1 MLQAAERVLPFV
13 ARKSTATLRKQ
24 AQEAVVAPRKISDA
38 PFLPT
43 LDQPTKSTVM
53 TRRHSYSRPQ
63 PTAGSALPGCG
74 NSERGWLVAGGGL
87 RPLQRIQ
94 AALRIDRR
102 LINTVPGERAAGGVK
117 FGFVRLLVLVCL
129 LGLEKPSWGQ
139 DPFGGDDF
147 GTSPSPAA
155 AAAPASA
162 APTEPTDPFLVS
174 VAALTGDTPAD
185 LLRAVELLVD
195 YGRADE
201 AKKYLDRLL
210 AMKPDAAALAALHT
224 RFRSGLFFRLANH
237 PGLQPE
243 GSAFADAVLLAAN
256 QAARSPE
263 ELEKR
268 LQQAIAAN
276 PTLRRQARVD
286 LRESGD
292 AGINAVLKSLA
303 DPGKAAQHDLLRETL
318 IELLLPA
325 ASGRAFAGADPLSEM
340 VVAALESDHPEFLLQ
355 LIDVTSELRL
365 RNAIPALVRL
375 YTVGPGANTAAG
387 SDSPAAD
394 AASLSAE
401 QMAQVKTAAGQA
413 LQRLTGRVPEMW
425 EAEAYLERAC
435 LAQLQASMVP
445 EEEQRE
451 PVVRWE
457 WNRSEQQV
465 VARVVV
471 PADAALV
478 DAARLARELYRLSG
492 AGPRFQRIYLTANL
506 ASEKALRGSQL
517 PLPDGPGTMAA
528 MATAAGTLALEGVLA
543 ESLEKGYVMSALAA
557 LELLAKTGD
566 KTLVASADGQP
577 RPLVV
582 ALRHEDPQVRF
593 AAAETILALDP
604 PSSFPGGSYLP
615 EVLTY
620 FAGSSGT
627 RRVLIVDPRNDRGT
641 TLAGMLVELGFEAD
655 TCGTGREALRMASRY
670 PDYQFALLSSA
681 IGEPPIAELCQQL
694 RRDPLTRKLP
704 LGVMESSQTSWR
716 LEGRLEGI
724 PLVEIFPR
732 PHSAA
737 TLSDQVARL
746 LRRAGRDR
754 LDVEDRTR
762 QAKRALAGLAQLA
775 KDPHRHPT
783 WDIMQ
788 AEDRVRR
795 ALETP
800 YLAVDAT
807 AVLGYLATPTAQR
820 TLVTLASQPD
830 QPLAVRQ
837 AAADAFREAAKRR
850 GILLTRGE
858 ILQQYAVYNRS
869 AELDE
874 ATQQVLGQLLDTLES
889 PRSPPSR
896 PAPTISES

>member
-1 MLQAAERVLPFV
+1 MQPLPCGNKVQDGVV
-13 ARKSTATLRKQ
+13 ALRKITD
-24 AQEAVVAPRKISDA
+24 EPS
-38 PFLPT
+38 LPL
-43 LDQPTKSTVM
+43 LDHHTKSTVM
-53 TRRHSYSRPQ
+53 TCRQSSFRPRR
-63 PTAGSALPGCG
+63 TAGSVPPGCETA
-74 NSERGWLVAGGGL
+74 ERGWLIAGGGL
-87 RPLQRIQ
+87 LPLQRLY
-94 AALRIDRR
+94 AAIPIELVAKSM
-102 LINTVPGERAAGGVK
+102 VPGERGWGGGK
-117 FGFVRLLVLVCL
+117 LGLVRLIVILFCL
-129 LGLEKPSWGQ
+129 LGAANPSWGQ
-139 DPFGGDDF
+139 DPFGGDAF
-147 GTSPSPAA
+147 GSSPSPAA
-155 AAAPASA
+155 AAAPVSS
-162 APTEPTDPFLVS
+162 APTEPTDPFLAS
-174 VAALTGDTPAD
+174 VAALTGDTPAE

-201 AKKYLDRLL
+201 AKKYLDRLM

-243 GSAFADAVLLAAN
+243 GTALADAVLLAAN

-263 ELEKR
+263 ELERR
-268 LQQAIAAN
+268 LRQAIDAN
-276 PTLRRQARVD
+276 PILRRQARVD

-303 DPGKAAQHDLLRETL
+303 DPGQAAQHDLLRETL

-325 ASGRAFAGADPLSEM
+325 ETGRAFAGADPLSDM
-340 VVAALESDHPEFLLQ
+340 VVAALESDRPELLLQ

-365 RNAIPALVRL
+365 RNAFPALVRL
-375 YTVGPGANTAAG
+375 YTVGPGVNTATG
-387 SDSPAAD
+387 SDSSATD

-401 QMAQVKTAAGQA
+401 QVAQVKTAAGQA
-413 LQRLTGRVPEMW
+413 LQRMTGRVPELW

-435 LAQLQASMVP
+435 IAQLQASMVP
-445 EEEQRE
+445 EEEQLE

-457 WNRSEQQV
+457 WNASEQQV

-492 AGPRFQRIYLTANL
+492 AGARFQRLYLTTNL
-506 ASEKALRGSQL
+506 AREKALRDSQL
-517 PLPDGPGTMAA
+517 PLPDGPGTIAA
-528 MATAAGTLALEGVLA
+528 IATAAGPLALEGVLA
-543 ESLEKGYVMSALAA
+543 ESLAKGYVMSALAA

-566 KTLVASADGQP
+566 RKLVASMDGKP
-577 RPLVV
+577 SPLVA

-593 AAAETILALDP
+593 AAAEAILALDP
-604 PSSFPGGSYLP
+604 QASFPGGSFLP

-655 TCGTGREALRMASRY
+655 TCSTGREALRLASRY
-670 PDYQFALLSSA
+670 PDYQFALISSA
-681 IGEPPIAELCQQL
+681 VGDPPIAELCQQL

-746 LRRAGRDR
+746 LRRAGRGR
-754 LDVEDRTR
+754 LDVEDRVR
-762 QAKRALAGLAQLA
+762 QAQRALAGLAQLS

-783 WDIMQ
+783 WDLMQ

-800 YLAVDAT
+800 YLAVNAT
-807 AVLGYLATPTAQR
+807 VVLGYLATPTAQR
-820 TLVTLASQPD
+820 TLVMLASQPD

-837 AAADAFREAAKRR
+837 AAAAAFREAAKRR

-869 AELDE
+869 SELDE
-874 ATQQVLGQLLDTLES
+874 ATQQVLGQLLDTIES
-889 PRSPPSR
+889 PRSPPSH